1 MLVEVCANSLESALI
16 AERAGAD
23 RIELCAELAV
33 GGITPSYGL
42 LKSVLHNISI
52 PVHVLIRPRGGDFT
66 YSGDEL
72 DIMLEDIACSLD
84 LGAAGI
90 VSGILHE
97 DFSLDVQR
105 TAILVKAAKDVK
117 FTFHRAFDWTKDPFN
132 TLKELEALRVHTIL
146 TSGQQPKAVDGIIL
160 LKELQNSASSVQI
173 MPGSG
178 VNSANA
184 SVFKEAGFGALHLS
198 GTRMIKKLDA
208 QPKVKMNSADFL
220 SDDHIAIT
228 QHDSIVEVLNK
239 VK

>member
-1 MLVEVCANSLESALI
+1 MLVEVCANSLESAMI

-42 LKSVLHNISI
+42 LKSVLAKVSI
-52 PVHVLIRPRGGDFT
+52 PVHVLIRPRSGDFT
-66 YSGDEL
+66 YSRDEL
-72 DIMLEDIACSLD
+72 DIMVEDIACCLD

-105 TAILVKAAKDVK
+105 TAILVKATKDLK
-117 FTFHRAFDWTKDPFN
+117 FTFHRAFDWTKNPFHV
-132 TLKELEALRVHTIL
+132 LKELETIGVHTIL
-146 TSGQQPKAVDGIIL
+146 TSGQKPKAVEGVIL
-160 LKELQNSASSVQI
+160 LKELQKNASSVQI

-178 VNSANA
+178 INSANA
-184 SVFKEAGFGALHLS
+184 SVFKDAGFSALHLS
-198 GTRMIKKLDA
+198 GTRMIKKLDVR
-208 QPKVKMNSADFL
+208 PNIKMNSSDLL
-220 SDDHIAIT
+220 SDDHIVIT
-228 QHDSIVEVLNK
+228 QHDAIASVLNK